1 MFGVGH
7 WEVLAIL
14 FVALLIFGARLPKV
28 ARSVG
33 RSILSFK
40 EGLREADVRRDID
53 DAFGGQKK

>member
-53 DAFGGQKK
+53 DAFGGQEK